1 MRTVRNQVIKIIAAS
16 ANQVIEINAYKT
28 KLTAL
33 FLCVLLLLL
42 LR

>member
-1 MRTVRNQVIKIIAAS
+1 MRTVRNQVIKINAAS

-28 KLTAL
+28 TAL